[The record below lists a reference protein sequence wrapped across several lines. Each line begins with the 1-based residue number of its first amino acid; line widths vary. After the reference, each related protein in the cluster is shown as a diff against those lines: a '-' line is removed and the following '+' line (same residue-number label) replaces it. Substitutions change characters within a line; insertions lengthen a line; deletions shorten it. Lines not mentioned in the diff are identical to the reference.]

1 MAEFGE
7 EVVRHKLQICHYLV
21 SSSLNILLCMIQI
34 LRCKIDFPSFS
45 ILLEWYLVAFGD
57 EAYVTT

>member
-1 MAEFGE
+1 M
-7 EVVRHKLQICHYLV
+7 RHKLQICHYLV